1 MKEYMGEINN
11 ILNDESNND
20 YQLVK
25 ELSIFIRN
33 HKSKNLAIDKRFIR
47 CVVDIIMRNS
57 QIDYSDI
64 EITNF
69 PSPVGEYEQKSKT
82 ILINISKL
90 YRNSAN
96 LNKIFFNPINVKI
109 DDEIIRYYYSLG
121 LIIHEVTHA
130 RQYQVIPDDKY
141 NIYNSCYELCTDKEA
156 AYNKNHDMILFE
168 RYATLRGFTLAYKIL
183 SYVYPLKEILH
194 LRKHIYAYLLYGYT
208 ADNYGQVENIVHT
221 SKLDENTR
229 VISAIDNCNAIM
241 EENAINKIHIESN
254 SNMTLYDRL
263 YLGLPLS
270 LEEYRK
276 ILNMDKLFTSQED
289 VHNIILRL

>member
-1 MKEYMGEINN
+1 MGEINN

-25 ELSIFIRN
+25 ELSIFVRN
-33 HKSKNLAIDKRFIR
+33 HKSKNLAIDKRFVKGVI
-47 CVVDIIMRNS
+47 DIIMRNS

-69 PSPVGEYEQKSKT
+69 PSPVGEYKQNSKT

-90 YRNSAN
+90 YKNSAY
-96 LNKIFFNPINVKI
+96 LNKKFFNPINVKI
-109 DDEIIRYYYSLG
+109 AKDIIRYYYSLG

-141 NIYNSCYELCTDKEA
+141 NIYNSCYELCTERED

-168 RYATLRGFTLAYKIL
+168 RYATLRGFTLAYKVL
-183 SYVYPLKEILH
+183 SYIYPLKDILE

-208 ADNYGQVENIVHT
+208 TENYGQVENIVYT

-229 VISAIDNCNAIM
+229 VLSAIDNCNAIM
-241 EENAINKIHIESN
+241 EDNSINKIQIESN

-263 YLGLPLS
+263 YLGFPLS
-270 LEEYRK
+270 LEEYNK
-276 ILNMDKLFTSQED
+276 ILNMDDFFASQED
-289 VHNIILRL
+289 VHKILLKL